1 MFKILTAEIIGGII
15 GLVLGF
21 IFLISGGRF
30 YSSKYGLIG
39 VILSIVIGIAIVIKI
54 I

>member
-1 MFKILTAEIIGGII
+1 MLRILTAEIIGGII
-15 GLVLGF
+15 GLILGF

-30 YSSKYGLIG
+30 YSSRYGLIG
-39 VILSIVIGIAIVIKI
+39 VIVSIVIGVAIVVKI